1 MPNDNLVIKIRQ
13 ERKEKEKWREEKWGN
28 VTW

>member
-13 ERKEKEKWREEKWGN
+13 ERKAKEKWREEKWGN